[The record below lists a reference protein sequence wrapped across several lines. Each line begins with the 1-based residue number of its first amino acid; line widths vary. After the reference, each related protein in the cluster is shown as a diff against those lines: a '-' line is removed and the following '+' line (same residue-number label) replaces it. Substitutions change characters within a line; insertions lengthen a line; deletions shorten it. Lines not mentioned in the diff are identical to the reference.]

1 MRNREYD
8 MHLRLNETE
17 YRKLG
22 ELAQKAGVTRSVVLR
37 KMIVGTEIKERP
49 NVDFIDLIQ
58 SIDHLAIN
66 INQIAHH
73 ANMQGDITEEE
84 AAEAKR
90 LVTEIR
96 KRLYRKKEIWM

>member
-1 MRNREYD
+1 
-8 MHLRLNETE
+8 MHLRLNEAE
-17 YRKLG
+17 YCKLS

-37 KMIVGTEIKERP
+37 KLLMGTEIKERP

-73 ANMQGDITEEE
+73 ANVQGGITEEE

-96 KRLYRKKEIWM
+96 KRLYRKKDIWIY

>member
-1 MRNREYD
+1 MRKREYD
-8 MHLRLNETE
+8 MHLRLNEAE

-37 KMIVGTEIKERP
+37 KFIMGTEIKERP

-66 INQIAHH
+66 VNQIAHH
-73 ANMQGDITEEE
+73 ANMQGGITAEE
-84 AAEAKR
+84 ATEAKR